1 MIPFT
6 NSANRCGRVPS
17 EIYRENRRRAVT
29 VSVVFGRQEDPLAVA
44 KGVKKA
50 LAGIDVR
57 PGYSFSLGEEIEEIL
72 KTRREMLRAAAL
84 GVCLIYLLLVAATES
99 FLQPLVVL
107 TPAPFAVG
115 GVVLSKPP
123 RVCGEPPGVHGDD
136 RALRLMANVN
146 IVLVY
151 AINDCLKR
159 GDPPEIA
166 VVEGARRRRRPVLM
180 TTVTTVCTA
189 LPMLLD
195 RGTGSS
201 TWGPFAVT
209 LSSGLLVSRRC
220 SRWC

>member
-1 MIPFT
+1 M
-6 NSANRCGRVPS
+6 
-17 EIYRENRRRAVT
+17 
-29 VSVVFGRQEDPLAVA
+29 
-44 KGVKKA
+44 KKA

-107 TPAPFAVG
+107 TAAPFAVG
-115 GVVLSKPP
+115 GVVLSLSLLGYAVNLP
-123 RVCGEPPGVHGDD
+123 VYMGMIVLCG
-136 RALRLMANVN
+136 LMANVN

-151 AINDCLKR
+151 AINDCLRR

-166 VVEGARRRRRPVLM
+166 VVEGARRRLRPVLM

-201 TWGPFAVT
+201 THGDRLPSPCPRGCWF
-209 LSSGLLVSRRC
+209 RRC